1 MVAVA
6 SEIWSVFQMELLFGG
21 VMVVV
26 GLRLWRLY
34 RLVVRPETISFDWVI
49 GRRRRRGRR
58 RRCSLM
64 MLNISDTCRMMMI
77 LWRILCVVVGVS
89 YLEPMVI

>member
-6 SEIWSVFQMELLFGG
+6 SEIWSVFQMELSFGG

-34 RLVVRPETISFDWVI
+34 RLVVRPETISFDWVVVGI
-49 GRRRRRGRR
+49 GRR

-64 MLNISDTCRMMMI
+64 MLNISDTCRTMNA
-77 LWRILCVVVGVS
+77 
-89 YLEPMVI
+89 

>member
-34 RLVVRPETISFDWVI
+34 RLVVRPETISFDWGI
-49 GRRRRRGRR
+49 GRR

-64 MLNISDTCRMMMI
+64 MLNISDTCRTMIMMI

>member
-34 RLVVRPETISFDWVI
+34 RLVVRPEAISFDWVVVGI

-64 MLNISDTCRMMMI
+64 MLNISDTCRTMNA
-77 LWRILCVVVGVS
+77 
-89 YLEPMVI
+89 